1 MMKNDLLWGSYKVDF
16 NIFINDVEIYVNGE
30 KEYLSKLQDWYRYYQ
45 IIKPHIVDK
54 SKDDKVNFF
63 GIEETFEK
71 LYEVIA
77 KGNQYLKENTI

>member
-1 MMKNDLLWGSYKVDF
+1 MMKNDLLWGNYKVDF

-77 KGNQYLKENTI
+77 KGNQYLKENSL